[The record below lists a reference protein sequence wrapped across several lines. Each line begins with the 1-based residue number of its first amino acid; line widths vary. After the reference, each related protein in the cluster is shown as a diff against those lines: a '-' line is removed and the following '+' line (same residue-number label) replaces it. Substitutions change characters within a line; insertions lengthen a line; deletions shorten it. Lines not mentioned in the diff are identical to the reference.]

1 MPPGR
6 TVLAVPREIENI
18 MVLTL
23 TWLGSDYKLRLI
35 AETTRKSSEES
46 SCLLGFFNPKCK
58 GMLHQGSTSETVNGE
73 TITIHP
79 NVFLDS
85 EGKVIADKR
94 ILLYVTNAAEK
105 SDIAQ
110 SNA

>member
-1 MPPGR
+1 
-6 TVLAVPREIENI
+6 
-18 MVLTL
+18 MVLTM
-23 TWLGSDYKLRLI
+23 TWLGSDYQLSLI
-35 AETTRKSSEES
+35 AETTTTSEEF
-46 SCLLGFFNPKCK
+46 SCLLGYFNPKCI
-58 GMLHQGSTSETVNGE
+58 GMIHCGSGGETISGE
-73 TITIHP
+73 TITINP
-79 NVFLDS
+79 NAFLDS

>member
-1 MPPGR
+1 MIHR
-6 TVLAVPREIENI
+6 
-18 MVLTL
+18 
-23 TWLGSDYKLRLI
+23 GSGG
-35 AETTRKSSEES
+35 ETIS
-46 SCLLGFFNPKCK
+46 
-58 GMLHQGSTSETVNGE
+58 GE

-79 NVFLDS
+79 NAFLDS